1 MGFTARQRAYI
12 RSGGHYGKV
21 QRAKQNARA
30 QGGTAAQ
37 YSATTSFIRHATT
50 QTFDLATGKCVAI
63 PLICYNTSAK
73 RGTVTANPL
82 GSSKNQSPYVTM
94 GSRVDHIS
102 LNLTIQQ
109 TDTSKVNEVYSSIIS
124 TSFTEAALN
133 DTFMEDYFN
142 DMITMDTTTTTNS
155 NSAVAGATDS
165 STIKYES
172 NAWSNGSPQSMTYQ
186 KWMLT
191 PQLKHSMPIM
201 RKYSLYSGRVATAK
215 TIAKI
220 PPKNRRAQ
228 MGSGYWL
235 VIMHDSPDD
244 STADIK
250 IHLDTFFK
258 EIPATEQISVS

>member
-1 MGFTARQRAYI
+1 MARFGYQGHIGRVGGGGNM
-12 RSGGHYGKV
+12 RSLAASQGG
-21 QRAKQNARA
+21 ARA
-30 QGGTAAQ
+30 Q
-37 YSATTSFIRHATT
+37 YSGTTSFIRHATSN
-50 QTFDLATGKCVAI
+50 TFDLATGKAHAI
-63 PLICYNTSAK
+63 PLVCFNTSDK
-73 RGTVTANPL
+73 RGTVSANPL
-82 GSSKNQSPYVTM
+82 GSSKNQSPYACF
-94 GSRVDHIS
+94 GSRVDNIS
-102 LNLTIQQ
+102 INLTIQQ